1 MDDVTNSL
9 NKLSIT
15 NNLEPEPEPELEPD
29 PKLESE
35 IISNDKLLQLTQKTC
50 KLLNSKQS
58 ELSEVKWTDGESNT
72 DTDFSRVACKS
83 CEEAFEK
90 MKNDNIIDNKIK
102 LKCNI
107 PDINCVFTKE
117 EQVLEKKIELK
128 SCKGVKII
136 GSTIRKLDINQPLI
150 YCLRSNTEPKKFK
163 LKYSQ
168 YHQALSPNEYD
179 SFQDRT
185 PRPTLLFDN
194 MKDPESEYKPFYKKE
209 KGDWISEYAH
219 SAINRL
225 NNPKY
230 DTWQE
235 KLVSNIRMKVL
246 NTFIKNT
253 SIEEFIKLKNEIK
266 D

>member
-1 MDDVTNSL
+1 MNLSQDITSDIL
-9 NKLSIT
+9 LKLT
-15 NNLEPEPEPELEPD
+15 RD
-29 PKLESE
+29 TTE
-35 IISNDKLLQLTQKTC
+35 I
-50 KLLNSKQS
+50 LNSKQS
-58 ELSEVKWTDGESNT
+58 ELSEVKWADGESNT
-72 DTDFSRVACKS
+72 DTDFSRLACKS
-83 CEEAFEK
+83 CEEAFKK

-102 LKCNI
+102 LICNI

-168 YHQALSPNEYD
+168 YHQALLPNEYD

-235 KLVSNIRMKVL
+235 KLVSNIRTIVL

-253 SIEEFIKLKNEIK
+253 SIEEFIKLKEEIK